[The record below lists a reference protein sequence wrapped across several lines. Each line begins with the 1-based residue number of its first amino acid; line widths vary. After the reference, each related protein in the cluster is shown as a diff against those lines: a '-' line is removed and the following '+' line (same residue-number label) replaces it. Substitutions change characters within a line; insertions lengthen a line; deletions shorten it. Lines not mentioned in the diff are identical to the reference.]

1 MGWDGMGAGEEG
13 TSEPAGGFKCGSGKA
28 PPAQPSR
35 SAPPSLAVRPL
46 RACAALPRG
55 RPASPSPP
63 RAAESLQPVGRGGQ
77 AAASASPDGRTDGR
91 SHAPHR
97 ALKPPAAPRPARRC
111 PAAPA
116 RRQAG
121 GTPQA
126 RAPEVSIRGG
136 GHGGGDGHAT
146 TKRPARPFRLLPR
159 PFRRG
164 FPQQPKRGWAGVKR
178 RPPDTCR
185 GPAGSGGSHSF
196 HSQEDFSSPLPAP
209 VSFPT
214 ECVSIGAL
222 LWRSAVGGN
231 SKKNR
236 FAALENFS
244 NGFSLSPVSCQQ
256 QPLRGNPSYFLSSF

>member
-1 MGWDGMGAGEEG
+1 MRCAPPG
-13 TSEPAGGFKCGSGKA
+13 PAGFSLTTAGGRK
-28 PPAQPSR
+28 PPAGR
-35 SAPPSLAVRPL
+35 ERRAGGCL
-46 RACAALPRG
+46 RI
-55 RPASPSPP
+55 S
-63 RAAESLQPVGRGGQ
+63 
-77 AAASASPDGRTDGR
+77 GRTDGR
-91 SHAPHR
+91 TEPC
-97 ALKPPAAPRPARRC
+97 PAPRVEAARRS
-111 PAAPA
+111 PPGPPLPRGPRPPPSWRNAASPSPGGEHPG
-116 RRQAG
+116 G
-121 GTPQA
+121 GT
-126 RAPEVSIRGG
+126 R
-136 GHGGGDGHAT
+136 GGDGHAT

>member
-136 GHGGGDGHAT
+136 GHGGGTDTQRRNDLPG
-146 TKRPARPFRLLPR
+146 PF
-159 PFRRG
+159 G
-164 FPQQPKRGWAGVKR
+164 
-178 RPPDTCR
+178 
-185 GPAGSGGSHSF
+185 
-196 HSQEDFSSPLPAP
+196 
-209 VSFPT
+209 SFPGLFGGVFRSSRSGDGLGSSGDPRT
-214 ECVSIGAL
+214 LVVGRQGVEVATAFTARRISLPPSPPRFLFLRSVSL
-222 LWRSAVGGN
+222 
-231 SKKNR
+231 
-236 FAALENFS
+236 
-244 NGFSLSPVSCQQ
+244 
-256 QPLRGNPSYFLSSF
+256 